1 MEAVTIKR
9 FKAGFALLLLL
20 AFVVSGCDAV
30 SDDAALSTAS
40 SENARGKPSGTPN
53 APGAV
58 FVMTN
63 AAGDNEV
70 VVYSRAVNGRL
81 QRVGAFSTG
90 GQGSGTPPVRDPLGS
105 QDALILSTDH
115 RFLFAVNAGSN
126 EVSAFRVTADG
137 LSLTLV
143 DKASSGGVRP
153 VSLTQHGSLLYVLN
167 AGGPGNIS
175 GLTVAADGALSPLSG
190 STQPLSGTDTPLP
203 GNTVAPASIRFSP
216 DGGLLAVTEKATSLI
231 DVYVVGSDGRPGP
244 PNVQPSIGRTPFGA
258 DFDSR
263 GTYIVSETNATAPR
277 TPVPDGGSV
286 SSYSLTSTNGSLNV
300 ISGEVPT
307 KESAPCWIQITPDGR
322 YVYTTNTASGTI
334 TGFRLGADGSL
345 TSLDPGDGITA
356 DIGTGSVPLGM
367 AISGRF
373 LYVLTAGE
381 GGVSAFRIR
390 NQGGLTKLRNFGVGG
405 LPAETVTGI
414 AAY

>member
-1 MEAVTIKR
+1 M
-9 FKAGFALLLLL
+9 
-20 AFVVSGCDAV
+20 SGCDAV
-30 SDDAALSTAS
+30 SDDAASSTAQ
-40 SENARGKPSGTPN
+40 SENARGKPSDTPN
-53 APGAV
+53 ASGAV

-63 AAGDNEV
+63 AADDNEV

-81 QRVGAFSTG
+81 TRVGEFSTG

-105 QDALILSTDH
+105 QDALILSDDL

-126 EVSAFRVTADG
+126 EVSSFRVAADG

-143 DKASSGGVRP
+143 NKASSGGVRP
-153 VSLTQHGSLLYVLN
+153 VSLTQHGALLYVVN
-167 AGGPGNIS
+167 AGGGGGNIS
-175 GLTVAADGALSPLSG
+175 GLTVAADGALRPLSG

-203 GNTVAPASIRFSP
+203 DNTVAPASIRFSP

-244 PNVQPSIGRTPFGA
+244 PNVQPSVGRTPFGA

-263 GTYIVSETNATAPR
+263 GFYIVSETNATAPR

-286 SSYSLTSTNGSLNV
+286 SSYSLTATTGTLNV

-307 KESAPCWIQITPDGR
+307 EESAPCWIQITPDDR

-334 TGFRLGADGSL
+334 TGFRLGANGSL

-356 DIGTGSVPLGM
+356 DIGDGSVPLGM

-390 NQGGLTKLRNFGVGG
+390 NQGGLTNLRNFGAGG
-405 LPAETVTGI
+405 LPAETVEGI
-414 AAY
+414 AAF